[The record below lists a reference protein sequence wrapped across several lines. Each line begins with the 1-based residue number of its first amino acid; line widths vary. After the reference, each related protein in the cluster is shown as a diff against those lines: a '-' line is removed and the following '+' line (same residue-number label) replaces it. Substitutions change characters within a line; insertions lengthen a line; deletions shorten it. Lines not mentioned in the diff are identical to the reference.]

1 MQKVV
6 KSEIVRVINEL
17 RLKGYRLEEL
27 AVALGRSNQ
36 TLWAWSS
43 EATERVPGKS
53 DYEVL
58 KRMTVK
64 DK

>member
-1 MQKVV
+1 MKKIPKEEVV
-6 KSEIVRVINEL
+6 KVIAEL
-17 RLKGYRLEEL
+17 KAKGYRLEEL

-43 EATERVPGKS
+43 PATDRVPGLS
-53 DYEVL
+53 DYSVL

-64 DK
+64 